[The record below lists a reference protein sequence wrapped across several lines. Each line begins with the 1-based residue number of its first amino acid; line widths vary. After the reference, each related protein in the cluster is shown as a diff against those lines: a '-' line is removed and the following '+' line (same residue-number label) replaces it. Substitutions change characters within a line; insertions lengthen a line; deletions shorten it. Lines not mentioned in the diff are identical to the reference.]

1 MKNLRLFLIGL
12 AFLLPGVA
20 QANLISNGNFTN
32 CVGCGV
38 VFTTYFGGSTNITD
52 WTVQGHSVD
61 LILTYWQAPP
71 LGGNSVDLDGNAPG
85 GVSQTFSTV
94 IGQQYLVTFYLSG
107 NPDSGDPTKD
117 LRVSAASAFQDY
129 SFVTTGNSHP
139 SMGWVARSFLF
150 SALGTSTT
158 LNFSSLEVGSAFG
171 PAIGNVDVVE
181 APEPSS
187 LLLIAAAALSL
198 LGFGWLRR
206 QKQA

>member
-1 MKNLRLFLIGL
+1 MKNFRLLLIGL
-12 AFLLPGVA
+12 AFLLPSVV
-20 QANLISNGNFTN
+20 QANVISNGNFTS
-32 CVGCGV
+32 CVGCGG
-38 VFTTYFGGSTNITD
+38 VFTTYGAGSTNITD
-52 WTVQGHSVD
+52 WTVQSHSVD

-85 GVSQTFSTV
+85 GISQTFSSV

-129 SFVTTGNSHP
+129 SFLVTGDKNN
-139 SMGWVARSFLF
+139 MGWVAHTFLF
-150 SALGTSTT
+150 SALATTTT

-171 PAIGNVDVVE
+171 PAIGNIDVVE

-187 LLLIAAAALSL
+187 LLLIAMAALSL
-198 LGFGWLRR
+198 LGFGWRRR
-206 QKQA
+206 QTQA